1 MVSLARKETNRLGIL
16 LTGHGAGLGIL
27 PQIYSHSHVESN
39 NDYNS
44 NVVLK
49 SGLRYLTTTPIIT
62 KYYSSILTPSSSS
75 SSSSSSSVVRSYI
88 NVNDGDGD
96 YSGLKSCH
104 FCSKP
109 LRSDR
114 DIYMYRYVLASI
126 HFI

>member
-1 MVSLARKETNRLGIL
+1 MVSVARKENNRLGIL

-62 KYYSSILTPSSSS
+62 KYYSSILTSSS

-88 NVNDGDGD
+88 NVNDGD